1 MGMMADLDYSP
12 AYEYLDNLA
21 VTSNNYVSA
30 VTIQP
35 GITCVS
41 DYLGVTTTALTDG
54 SNINPI
60 TIGNKSITAK
70 TGDIVIYEENEFVYS
85 DTDNKW
91 NSTDSLKTIKGYNSP
106 EYTTGISFDF
116 NDLLKRIIALENSK
130 PEFVELKCKNCG
142 GKIQQ
147 RYEDSIIKC
156 PYCKSV
162 YIIGRKQIN
171 DA

>member
-1 MGMMADLDYSP
+1 MMPDFDYSP

-21 VTSNNYVSA
+21 MTSNNYVPA

-35 GITCVS
+35 GITGVS

-70 TGDIVIYEENEFVYS
+70 TGDIVIYGEHEFVYS
-85 DTDNKW
+85 GTDDKW

-106 EYTTGISFDF
+106 EYTTNISFDL

-162 YIIGRKQIN
+162 YIIGRKQVN

>member
-1 MGMMADLDYSP
+1 MMTDYSED
-12 AYEYLDNLA
+12 EYKKLLA
-21 VTSNNYVSA
+21 LSNS
-30 VTIQP
+30 
-35 GITCVS
+35 
-41 DYLGVTTTALTDG
+41 
-54 SNINPI
+54 I
-60 TIGNKSITAK
+60 TIPCESTYSLLNYET
-70 TGDIVIYEENEFVYS
+70 DIGV
-85 DTDNKW
+85 
-91 NSTDSLKTIKGYNSP
+91 
-106 EYTTGISFDF
+106 
-116 NDLLKRIIALENSK
+116 DLRDMLKRIIALENSK

>member
-1 MGMMADLDYSP
+1 MTDYSED
-12 AYEYLDNLA
+12 EYKKLLA
-21 VTSNNYVSA
+21 LSNS
-30 VTIQP
+30 
-35 GITCVS
+35 
-41 DYLGVTTTALTDG
+41 
-54 SNINPI
+54 I
-60 TIGNKSITAK
+60 TIPYESTYSLPNYET
-70 TGDIVIYEENEFVYS
+70 DIGV
-85 DTDNKW
+85 
-91 NSTDSLKTIKGYNSP
+91 
-106 EYTTGISFDF
+106 
-116 NDLLKRIIALENSK
+116 DLRDMLKRIIALENSK

>member
-1 MGMMADLDYSP
+1 MPDFDYSP
-12 AYEYLDNLA
+12 AYKVLEDQVLTA
-21 VTSNNYVSA
+21 TSMPYGNSI
-30 VTIQP
+30 IQ
-35 GITCVS
+35 
-41 DYLGVTTTALTDG
+41 A
-54 SNINPI
+54 
-60 TIGNKSITAK
+60 
-70 TGDIVIYEENEFVYS
+70 
-85 DTDNKW
+85 
-91 NSTDSLKTIKGYNSP
+91 YNSP
-106 EYTTGISFDF
+106 DAAIGVEIDF
-116 NDLLKRIIALENSK
+116 NDILKRIIALENSK

>member
-1 MGMMADLDYSP
+1 MADFDYSP

-21 VTSNNYVSA
+21 VTSNNYVPA

-35 GITCVS
+35 GITGVS

-70 TGDIVIYEENEFVYS
+70 TGDIVIYGEHEFVYS
-85 DTDNKW
+85 STDNKW
-91 NSTDSLKTIKGYNSP
+91 NSTESLKTIKGYNSP
-106 EYTTGISFDF
+106 EYKTGISFDF

-130 PEFVELKCKNCG
+130 PELVELKCKNCG

>member
-1 MGMMADLDYSP
+1 MPDFDYLP
-12 AYEYLDNLA
+12 AYYALDNSEI
-21 VTSNNYVSA
+21 TSNN
-30 VTIQP
+30 I
-35 GITCVS
+35 
-41 DYLGVTTTALTDG
+41 
-54 SNINPI
+54 
-60 TIGNKSITAK
+60 
-70 TGDIVIYEENEFVYS
+70 
-85 DTDNKW
+85 
-91 NSTDSLKTIKGYNSP
+91 TIKGYNP
-106 EYTTGISFDF
+106 QEYTTGISVDIY
-116 NDLLKRIIALENSK
+116 DLLERIIALENSK

>member
-1 MGMMADLDYSP
+1 M
-12 AYEYLDNLA
+12 
-21 VTSNNYVSA
+21 T
-30 VTIQP
+30 
-35 GITCVS
+35 
-41 DYLGVTTTALTDG
+41 DYLEDKYKKLLAL
-54 SNINPI
+54 SNSI
-60 TIGNKSITAK
+60 TIPCESTYSLPNYEA
-70 TGDIVIYEENEFVYS
+70 DIGV
-85 DTDNKW
+85 
-91 NSTDSLKTIKGYNSP
+91 
-106 EYTTGISFDF
+106 
-116 NDLLKRIIALENSK
+116 DLRDMLKRIIALENSK

>member
-1 MGMMADLDYSP
+1 MDMMPDFDYSP
-12 AYEYLDNLA
+12 AYKVLEDQVLTA
-21 VTSNNYVSA
+21 TSMPYGNSI
-30 VTIQP
+30 IQAYNP
-35 GITCVS
+35 PDTV
-41 DYLGVTTTALTDG
+41 LGVE
-54 SNINPI
+54 I
-60 TIGNKSITAK
+60 
-70 TGDIVIYEENEFVYS
+70 
-85 DTDNKW
+85 
-91 NSTDSLKTIKGYNSP
+91 
-106 EYTTGISFDF
+106 DF

>member
-1 MGMMADLDYSP
+1 MPDFDYSP
-12 AYEYLDNLA
+12 AYKVLEDQVLTATSIPYGNSIIQSYNLPD
-21 VTSNNYVSA
+21 VEV
-30 VTIQP
+30 
-35 GITCVS
+35 
-41 DYLGVTTTALTDG
+41 
-54 SNINPI
+54 
-60 TIGNKSITAK
+60 
-70 TGDIVIYEENEFVYS
+70 
-85 DTDNKW
+85 
-91 NSTDSLKTIKGYNSP
+91 
-106 EYTTGISFDF
+106 DF
-116 NDLLKRIIALENSK
+116 NDILKRIIALENSK

>member
-1 MGMMADLDYSP
+1 MMTDFDYSP

-21 VTSNNYVSA
+21 VTPNNYIPA
-30 VTIQP
+30 TTIQP
-35 GITCVS
+35 GITGVS

-70 TGDIVIYEENEFVYS
+70 TGDIVIYGEHEFVYS
-85 DTDNKW
+85 GTDDKW
-91 NSTDSLKTIKGYNSP
+91 NSTTSLKTIKGYNSP

-171 DA
+171 DAY

>member
-1 MGMMADLDYSP
+1 MPDFDYLP
-12 AYEYLDNLA
+12 AYKVLEGQVLTATSIPYDNIILSYNLPDA
-21 VTSNNYVSA
+21 AT
-30 VTIQP
+30 
-35 GITCVS
+35 
-41 DYLGVTTTALTDG
+41 GVE
-54 SNINPI
+54 
-60 TIGNKSITAK
+60 
-70 TGDIVIYEENEFVYS
+70 V
-85 DTDNKW
+85 
-91 NSTDSLKTIKGYNSP
+91 
-106 EYTTGISFDF
+106 DF

-171 DA
+171 DDT